1 MAMSGLVMAAMGTV
15 TTMRMVGPA
24 HRLERLDDISDLG
37 AETDQ
42 HLADDVIALDQDAA
56 GFDLSSE
63 MPVAEMPSELDQVLA
78 VTWTDLEQPLLGRMD
93 LDRRAIIEHKPVA
106 VVEKNRLLEV
116 EHDHI
121 AIVEMQEL
129 ASQMTPVMGKH
140 NGAFRRIGDRTGR
153 FEGCRALHENS
164 RHDCFLNHAQ
174 E

>member
-1 MAMSGLVMAAMGTV
+1 MSGLVMAAMAAM
-15 TTMRMVGPA
+15 TTMRVIGPA
-24 HRLERLDDISDLG
+24 HRLERLDDVSDLG
-37 AETDQ
+37 PETDQ
-42 HLADDVIALDQDAA
+42 HLADDVIALDQNTA

-63 MPVAEMPSELDQVLA
+63 MPVAEMPGEFDQVLA
-78 VTWTDLEQPLLGRMD
+78 VTRTDLEQPLFGRLD

-106 VVEKNRLLEV
+106 MVEKHRLLEV
-116 EHDHI
+116 EHNHI

-129 ASQMTPVMGKH
+129 ASQMAPVMGKD

-153 FEGCRALHENS
+153 FERCRALHENS